1 MLQTYLYQLKITF
14 KRLLLLL
21 IVYFICRQLFLFY
34 NFSFFNEITFIN
46 YLKVNLY
53 GLRFDVFS
61 IFVASSLFILCSI
74 IPINYF
80 FNKTYQIFLKLIFII
95 PNGIFILTNLIDV
108 GYFKFIK
115 KRSTA
120 DLFDQ
125 VGGQTDLKKL
135 LPQYIADYWWLL
147 VVFILLTFLLAYFY
161 NKLSPVKNETIK
173 LYNLKPISVFSSVL
187 LLFILNATIVV
198 IGIRGGLQRVPIDM
212 INGADVNLPNLIPV
226 TLNTPFSLLKTIDK
240 KPLENYNFYNEK
252 DIKSNYNPFHQFK
265 DSVFKNQNVV
275 ILILESFS
283 KEYTKLGN
291 TEQSYT
297 PFLDSLMDNAL
308 VFANAFSNGTRSNE
322 GIPAI
327 LSSLPSLTDN
337 PLINSLYAN
346 NKQHSFANLLKQEGY
361 YTAFMHG
368 GINGTMNFDSYSKI
382 AGYDEYYGKNEYNN
396 DADFDGFWGIY
407 DEPFLQSCIVKM
419 NKMKTPFHTSIFTL
433 SSHHPYSIPKQ
444 HQNKFKKGT
453 YENHESI
460 GYGDYAL
467 KQFFL
472 SAQKTPWFKN
482 TLFIISADHASI
494 SNHKYYKTIVGNMA
508 IPILFYISD
517 NSLKNINYNTMSQM
531 DILPSALQLL
541 GYNKLFFSFG
551 APVNDKTSRYVY
563 FTSNGNYHVL
573 NDSNYYVI
581 QPPLCLF
588 KYNYKN
594 DTDLVRPL
602 PFETAL
608 DKQTLN
614 RFNAFIQT
622 YNTTLLKNSIP

>member
-1 MLQTYLYQLKITF
+1 LLQTYLYQLKITL
-14 KRLLLLL
+14 KRLLLLQ
-21 IVYFICRQLFLFY
+21 IAYFICRQLFLVY
-34 NFSFFNEITFIN
+34 NFSFFNELNFIS
-46 YLKVNLY
+46 YLKVNFY

-74 IPINYF
+74 IPNNYF
-80 FNKTYQIFLKLIFII
+80 FNKTYQKILKYIYLI
-95 PNGIFILTNLIDV
+95 PNAIFILTNLIDV

-147 VVFILLTFLLAYFY
+147 IVFVLLIMLLNFFY
-161 NKLSPVKNETIK
+161 NKLKTKDENFIK
-173 LYNLKPISVFSSVL
+173 YNLKPISAFSFIL
-187 LLFILNATIVV
+187 LLFLISSSIVV
-198 IGIRGGLQRVPIDM
+198 IGIRGGLQRVPIDV

-226 TLNTPFSLLKTIDK
+226 TLNTPFTLIKTFDK
-240 KPLENYNFYNEK
+240 KSLESYNFYNDSDLNK
-252 DIKSNYNPFHQFK
+252 IYNPIHHFK
-265 DSVFKNQNVV
+265 DSSFKNLNVV
-275 ILILESFS
+275 VLILESFS

-291 TEQSYT
+291 TGQSYT
-297 PFLDSLMDNAL
+297 PFLDSLMDNSL
-308 VFANAFSNGTRSNE
+308 VFSNAFSNGTRSNE

-346 NKQHSFANLLKQEGY
+346 NKQHSFANLLKKQGY
-361 YTAFMHG
+361 YSAFMHG

-396 DADFDGFWGIY
+396 NADFDGFWGIY
-407 DEPFLQSCIVKM
+407 DEPFLQSCILKM
-419 NKMKTPFHTSIFTL
+419 NKMKPPFHTAIFTL
-433 SSHHPYSIPKQ
+433 SSHHPYNIPKQ

-460 GYGDYAL
+460 GYGDYSL
-467 KQFFL
+467 KQFFIT
-472 SAQKTPWFKN
+472 AQKTTWFKN

-494 SNHKYYKTIVGNMA
+494 SSHKFYKTIVGNMS
-508 IPILFYISD
+508 IPILFYKSD
-517 NSLKNINYNTMSQM
+517 NSLKHINYNTMSQI
-531 DILPSALQLL
+531 DILPSALQQL
-541 GYNKLFFSFG
+541 GYNKSFFSFG
-551 APVNDKTSRYVY
+551 APVNDTLSRYVY
-563 FTSNGNYHVL
+563 FISNGNYHVL

-581 QPPLCLF
+581 QPPKSLF
-588 KYNYKN
+588 KYNYIN
-594 DTDLVRPL
+594 DTDLVKPL
-602 PFETAL
+602 GFETL
-608 DKQTLN
+608 KDKQTLN

-622 YNTTLLKNSIP
+622 YNNTLLKNNIP

>member
-1 MLQTYLYQLKITF
+1 MLQTYLYQLKITL
-14 KRLLLLL
+14 KRLLLLQ
-21 IVYFICRQLFLFY
+21 IAYFICRQLFLVY
-34 NFSFFNEITFIN
+34 NFSFFNELNFIS
-46 YLKVNLY
+46 YLKVNFY

-74 IPINYF
+74 IPNNYF
-80 FNKTYQIFLKLIFII
+80 FNKTYQKILKYIYLI
-95 PNGIFILTNLIDV
+95 PNAIFILTNLIDV

-147 VVFILLTFLLAYFY
+147 IVFVLLIMLLNFFY
-161 NKLSPVKNETIK
+161 NKLKTKDENFIK
-173 LYNLKPISVFSSVL
+173 YNLKPISAFSFIL
-187 LLFILNATIVV
+187 LLFLISSSIVV
-198 IGIRGGLQRVPIDM
+198 IGIRGGLQRVPIDV

-226 TLNTPFSLLKTIDK
+226 TLNTPFTLIKTFDK
-240 KPLENYNFYNEK
+240 KSLESYNFYNDSDLNK
-252 DIKSNYNPFHQFK
+252 IYNPIHHFK
-265 DSVFKNQNVV
+265 DSSFKNLNVV
-275 ILILESFS
+275 VLILESFS

-291 TEQSYT
+291 TGQSYT
-297 PFLDSLMDNAL
+297 PFLDSLMDNSL
-308 VFANAFSNGTRSNE
+308 VFSNAFSNGTRSNE

-346 NKQHSFANLLKQEGY
+346 NKQHSFANLLKKQGY
-361 YTAFMHG
+361 YSAFMHG

-396 DADFDGFWGIY
+396 NADFDGFWGIY
-407 DEPFLQSCIVKM
+407 DEPFLQSCILKM
-419 NKMKTPFHTSIFTL
+419 NKMKPPFHTAIFTL
-433 SSHHPYSIPKQ
+433 SSHHPYNIPKQ

-460 GYGDYAL
+460 GYGDYSL
-467 KQFFL
+467 KQFFIT
-472 SAQKTPWFKN
+472 AQKTTWFKN

-494 SNHKYYKTIVGNMA
+494 SSHKFYKTIVGNMS
-508 IPILFYISD
+508 IPIFFYKSD
-517 NSLKNINYNTMSQM
+517 NSLKHINYNTMSQI
-531 DILPSALQLL
+531 DILPSALQQL
-541 GYNKLFFSFG
+541 GYNKSFFSFG
-551 APVNDKTSRYVY
+551 APVNDTLSRYVY
-563 FTSNGNYHVL
+563 FISNGNYHVL

-581 QPPLCLF
+581 QPPKSLF
-588 KYNYKN
+588 KYNYIN
-594 DTDLVRPL
+594 DTDLVKPL
-602 PFETAL
+602 GFETL
-608 DKQTLN
+608 KDKQTLN

-622 YNTTLLKNSIP
+622 YNNTLLKNNIP